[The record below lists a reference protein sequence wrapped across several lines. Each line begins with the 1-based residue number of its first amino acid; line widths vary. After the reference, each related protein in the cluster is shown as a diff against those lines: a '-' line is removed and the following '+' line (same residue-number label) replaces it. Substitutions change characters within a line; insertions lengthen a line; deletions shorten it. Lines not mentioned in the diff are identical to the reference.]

1 MGVIALGYVLSI
13 LALRYSHCK
22 DKLTFQAFSEM
33 NAYDEFWHL
42 NPLQL
47 GPLMQLE
54 RWRLFLVSFSV

>member
-22 DKLTFQAFSEM
+22 DKLTFQAISEV

-54 RWRLFLVSFSV
+54 R